1 MEVVHVGI
9 GSIVNHYSITFSFS
23 NIMYTRTKYADIV
36 P

>member
-9 GSIVNHYSITFSFS
+9 GLIVIHYYLTFSFS
-23 NIMYTRTKYADIV
+23 NIMYIRTKYADIV